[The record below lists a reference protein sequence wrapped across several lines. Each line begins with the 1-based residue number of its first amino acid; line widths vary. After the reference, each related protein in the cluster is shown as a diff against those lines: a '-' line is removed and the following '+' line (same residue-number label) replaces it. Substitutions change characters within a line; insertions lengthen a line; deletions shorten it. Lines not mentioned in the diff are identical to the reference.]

1 MSGPTRSQTPVHDW
15 NNNKHLSVV
24 SERLKEVQIEHGDA
38 LTIIRRYDEP
48 GTLFYVDPPYIQGS
62 RGKQWNR
69 AAYANEYTDEQ
80 HRQLADVLHA
90 VKGKVVLSGY
100 PSPLYDKL
108 YRDWRRVERKAC
120 KDNGTKAAVECLWV
134 SPSCE
139 NVGRIILE

>member
-1 MSGPTRSQTPVHDW
+1 MSRNTRSRTSVDDW
-15 NNNKHLSVV
+15 NNNRHLQVV
-24 SERLKEVQIEHGDA
+24 AERLKEVQIESGDA

-62 RGKQWNR
+62 RGKHWNR

-80 HRQLADVLHA
+80 HRQLSDVLHT

-100 PSPLYDKL
+100 TSPLYDKL
-108 YRDWRRVERKAC
+108 YGDWQMVERKAC
-120 KDNGTKAAVECLWV
+120 KDNGTKTAVECLWL

-139 NVGRIILE
+139 CVNRILL